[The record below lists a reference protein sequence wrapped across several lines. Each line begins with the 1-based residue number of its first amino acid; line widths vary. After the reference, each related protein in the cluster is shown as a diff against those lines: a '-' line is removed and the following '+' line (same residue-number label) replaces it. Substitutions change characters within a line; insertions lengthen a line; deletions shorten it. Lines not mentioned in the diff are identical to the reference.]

1 MPIGQNELRKCPR
14 TLTMNYHNGL
24 SFERPSHSAAHRRG
38 RSTAAGLHVRAFLAA
53 VFLFACPC
61 GFAAAL
67 SLANQTANPGQ
78 TVVAPVL
85 LAAGGEAI
93 AGIQFDLQWDQT
105 LAVQVGPAITP
116 GQAFKVLYTSSPT
129 PGVLRCLIVGANQN
143 SLADGAMI
151 QLFVAPV
158 GGASPGI
165 AQVSLTNAVAASAT
179 GDSIP
184 IPSVVATV
192 QIQNGAGLTL
202 PAASVLN
209 AASLLPGSVAPGEI
223 ITVLGLIPPSPTV
236 LFNGIQAPL
245 LYAGSGQV
253 NAIVPFGLDLSAP
266 ADLRILSGNQTVA
279 EGSIPV
285 AAVAPAIF
293 AQSGTG
299 AGPGAVLNQD
309 FSLNSFSNPAAP
321 NSIVMMFG
329 TGFGLM
335 QSPLNDGQIAA
346 GAVPLALPVSVTI
359 GGMPASVVYAGS
371 APSLV
376 AGLTQIN
383 VQVPQGLPSASSTA
397 IMLSIGSATA
407 PAGVTVFIH

>member
-1 MPIGQNELRKCPR
+1 V
-14 TLTMNYHNGL
+14 
-24 SFERPSHSAAHRRG
+24 AHRRT
-38 RSTAAGLHVRAFLAA
+38 RNTAAGFHVRAFLAA

-93 AGIQFDLQWDQT
+93 AGIQFDLQWDPS
-105 LAVQVGPAITP
+105 LAVQVGPAVTP
-116 GQAFKVLYTSSPT
+116 GQSFKVLYTSSPT

-158 GGASPGI
+158 GGASPGL

-179 GDSIP
+179 GDTIP
-184 IPSVVATV
+184 IPSIVATV
-192 QIQNGAGLTL
+192 QIQNGASVTL

-209 AASLLPGSVAPGEI
+209 AASLLSGSVAPGEI
-223 ITVLGLIPPSPTV
+223 ITVLGLIPPAPTL
-236 LFNGIQAPL
+236 LFNGIQSPL
-245 LYAGSGQV
+245 LYSGSGQV
-253 NAIVPFGLDLSAP
+253 NAIVPFGLDVSAP

-285 AAVAPAIF
+285 AEVAPAIF
-293 AQSGTG
+293 TQSGTG

-309 FSLNSFSNPAAP
+309 FSLNSFSNPAAA
-321 NSIVMMFG
+321 NSIVMIFG

-335 QSPLNDGQIAA
+335 QSPLHDGQIAA
-346 GAVPLALPVSVTI
+346 GAVPLALPVSATI
-359 GGMPASVVYAGS
+359 GGMPAPVVYAGS

-383 VQVPQGLPSASSTA
+383 VQVPQGLPSNSSTP
-397 IMLSIGSATA
+397 IMLSIGSGTA
-407 PAGVTVFIH
+407 PAGVTVFVR